1 MLEKIYDII
10 LPEVDWISCKLGLHE
25 TQLQNHMFCSL
36 KIKKDMESELSG
48 IFGVK
53 LVAKSITELSLQCD
67 VISEE
72 TYKCSEWDCYTLVF
86 RLLNSEHS

>member
-1 MLEKIYDII
+1 MLEKIYYII
-10 LPEVDWISCKLGLHE
+10 LPEVDQISCKLGLHE
-25 TQLQNHMFCSL
+25 VQLQNHMFCSL

-67 VISEE
+67 V
-72 TYKCSEWDCYTLVF
+72 YFRRNLQMLWM
-86 RLLNSEHS
+86 RLLYFSVSLVK

>member
-1 MLEKIYDII
+1 
-10 LPEVDWISCKLGLHE
+10 
-25 TQLQNHMFCSL
+25 
-36 KIKKDMESELSG
+36 MESELSG